1 MKKIVLFILLMLP
14 VVVLASD
21 VEHRSVG
28 AFWDIWYNKTT
39 KEVEIIGIRSYSSVS
54 WFEEDLRKESSRKY
68 WKEGSLIIP
77 ATVKV
82 GNDECKV
89 VGICDEA
96 FFYNSIYS
104 INIHGVVI
112 GENVR
117 YIGKSAFRN
126 QELYKIEI
134 QGNSLEEIKSYAF
147 YSSELSI
154 EKLELPSSIKRI
166 GAYAFSGGPNT
177 PNSGVKDIYCYAAD
191 PPKCGSSAFYVY
203 KNFDGKRCCYAPKES
218 IDKYKDIL
226 YNYFFYFIPLPETV
240 GIDDKKMSVSES
252 DNHRVI
258 CQGNTIIISGT
269 TIGDPVSIY
278 NLAGQRLYTSVC
290 DKGTTAISI
299 PFFDRNLVIIK
310 VGKKTIKCNLK

>member
-21 VEHRSVG
+21 VERRSVE
-28 AFWDIWYNKTT
+28 AFWNVWYYKET
-39 KEVEIIGIRSYSSVS
+39 KEVEIIGIRSDVY
-54 WFEEDLRKESSRKY
+54 WFEEDLRKESVRKY
-68 WKEGSLIIP
+68 WKDQGTLIIP

-96 FFYNSIYS
+96 FFRNSIYDTKLG
-104 INIHGVVI
+104 GVVI

-117 YIGKSAFRN
+117 VIGKSAFQNQYLRN
-126 QELYKIEI
+126 IEI
-134 QGNSLEEIKSYAF
+134 QGNSLEEVKSRAF
-147 YSSELSI
+147 FGCLRI

-166 GAYAFSGGPNT
+166 GAYAFCGGFDT
-177 PNSGVKDIYCYAAD
+177 PDYGVKDIYCYAAD

-218 IDKYKDIL
+218 IDKYKEVL
-226 YNYFFYFIPLPETV
+226 HNYFFYFIPLPETA

-252 DNHRVI
+252 DNHRII

-278 NLAGQRLYTSVC
+278 NLEGQRLYSSVC
-290 DKGTTAISI
+290 DKGTTTISI
-299 PFFDRNLVIIK
+299 PFSYRNLVIIK
-310 VGKKTIKCNLK
+310 VGKKIIKCNLK